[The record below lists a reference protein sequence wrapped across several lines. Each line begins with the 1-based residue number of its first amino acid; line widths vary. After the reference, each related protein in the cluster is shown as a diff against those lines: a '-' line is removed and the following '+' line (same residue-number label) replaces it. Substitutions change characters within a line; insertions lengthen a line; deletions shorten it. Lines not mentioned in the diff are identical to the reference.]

1 MGMDIYAQPG
11 TKVIFDNPKNG
22 YAYDQADCRKHLTVG
37 QIYTVERTDV
47 HSAYTDVWLQEVPGV
62 SFNSVMFSDMCEPEP
77 ARTEEPQIPCPTC
90 GAMMNR
96 NKLPNCGGSH
106 GSAGHSPE
114 CYKRETFEQ
123 RMQKELSDAGQIV
136 NRKP

>member
-22 YAYDQADCRKHLTVG
+22 YSYDQEDCRKHLTFG

-47 HSAYTDVWLQEVPGV
+47 HSAYTDVWLQEVPDV

-77 ARTEEPQIPCPTC
+77 AR
-90 GAMMNR
+90 
-96 NKLPNCGGSH
+96 
-106 GSAGHSPE
+106 
-114 CYKRETFEQ
+114 
-123 RMQKELSDAGQIV
+123 QKEGQ
-136 NRKP
+136 